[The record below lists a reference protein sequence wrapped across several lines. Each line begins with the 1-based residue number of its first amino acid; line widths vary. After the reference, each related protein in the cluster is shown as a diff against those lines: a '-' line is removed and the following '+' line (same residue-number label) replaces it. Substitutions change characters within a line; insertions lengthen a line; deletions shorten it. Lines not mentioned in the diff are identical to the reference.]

1 MDAGFSS
8 FKTYETPALLPPIS
22 YNSGMGSRSATRS
35 ATREPGRAG
44 TLHVGSVSFLNA
56 KPLIYGLE
64 AEAGLRL
71 SLDVPSRLLD
81 GLLDARYDVALLPV
95 IDYQR
100 MPGLRLLTSGGIG
113 CDGATLTVRIF
124 SPVPVEQI
132 RTLAC
137 DTDSHTSVA
146 LARVVLSRL
155 YGVKPRFVDLAAGVV
170 KGDTALL
177 LIGDKVVCEEPQG
190 LPHQV
195 DLGEAWK
202 RLTGLPFVFA
212 AWIARDGVDLGML
225 PERLALARR
234 DGLAHLDEIIARH
247 AVPRG
252 WPAEV
257 ARRYLAEH
265 LKFDVGPDQL
275 RAIRLF
281 HQYAAEEGVTGHAPW
296 PLRLYGDAE

>member
-1 MDAGFSS
+1 M
-8 FKTYETPALLPPIS
+8 S
-22 YNSGMGSRSATRS
+22 YNSRMDGRPTSRSTNGPHAPR
-35 ATREPGRAG
+35 

-56 KPLIYGLE
+56 KPLIYGLDG
-64 AEAGLRL
+64 AAGLRL

-81 GLLDARYDVALLPV
+81 GLLDGRFDVALLPV

-100 MPGLRLLTSGGIG
+100 MAGLRLLRSGGIG
-113 CDGATLTVRIF
+113 CDGATLTVRVF
-124 SPVPVEQI
+124 SPVPVGRI

-155 YGVKPRFVDLAAGVV
+155 YGIRPRFVDLAAGATR
-170 KGDTALL
+170 DAETALL

-190 LPHQV
+190 FPHQV

-202 RLTGLPFVFA
+202 RLTGLPFLFA
-212 AWIARDGVDLGML
+212 AWIARDGVDLGDL
-225 PERLALARR
+225 PGRLELARR

-247 AVPRG
+247 GVPRG
-252 WPAEV
+252 WPPEV

-265 LKFDVGPDQL
+265 LRFEVGPDQL
-275 RAIRLF
+275 RAVRLF
-281 HQYAAEEGVTGHAPW
+281 HRYAAEEGVVPAPPR
-296 PLRLYGDAE
+296 PLEMYGG